1 MTSTTISD
9 FKNLSPAPA
18 FRLNGEP
25 VVAARYPQFHA
36 RRIRRTLEALHEM
49 GAKRIVEVGGHPWWM
64 TAELVADP
72 QFEVCATI
80 SAEEV
85 TRWPEDLGVTR
96 ASYTLATASGRA
108 AEFTNYSVNI
118 ERTLF
123 DLDET
128 PDTVIACEM
137 IEHLIRAPHVML
149 LNVNR
154 WLPVG
159 GKLLITTPNG
169 EQFSNPF
176 RARRSAAYRCHVYGR
191 HHFTFSLKEL
201 VELVELCGF
210 RVRRAEYW
218 DVYDRT
224 GPSAVYGWLARIPHR
239 FFRRKFRRTLCVIAE
254 KATDVSA
261 LARTPRVYAPSPDW
275 EHIAPLPGS
284 NEAVKGGP
292 AASAHQN
299 ASGLRASDVAS
310 RDHQPDCSAAVL

>member
-1 MTSTTISD
+1 MTSTSISD
-9 FKNLSPAPA
+9 FKCASPTSD

-25 VVAARYPQFHA
+25 VAAGQYPHFHA
-36 RRIRRTLEALHEM
+36 RRIRRTLQALHEM

-64 TAELVADP
+64 TSQLVAEP

-96 ASYTLATASGRA
+96 VPYTLETASGRV

-191 HHFTFSLKEL
+191 HHFTFALKEL

-218 DVYDRT
+218 DVYDRR
-224 GPSAVYGWLARIPHR
+224 GPSTVYGWLARVPHR
-239 FFRRKFRRTLCVIAE
+239 FFRRRFRRTLAVIAE
-254 KATDVSA
+254 KSTDV
-261 LARTPRVYAPSPDW
+261 RTLPRAPRVYLPSPDW

-284 NEAVKGGP
+284 EGVSIAGP
-292 AASAHQN
+292 AAAIEQD
-299 ASGLRASDVAS
+299 ASDFRRHAVA
-310 RDHQPDCSAAVL
+310 RDLRPDCSAALP

>member
-1 MTSTTISD
+1 MTSTTISELD
-9 FKNLSPAPA
+9 SPSPPLA
-18 FRLNGEP
+18 FHLNGEP
-25 VVAARYPQFHA
+25 VAPGRYPQFHA
-36 RRIRRTLEALHEM
+36 RRIRRTLEALHEV
-49 GAKRIVEVGGHPWWM
+49 GAKRIVEVGGNPWWM
-64 TAELVADP
+64 TSQLVADP
-72 QFEVCATI
+72 RFEVCATI

-85 TRWPEDLGVTR
+85 TQWPEDIGVTR
-96 ASYTLATASGRA
+96 GSYTLGIPSGRV

-128 PDTVIACEM
+128 PDTVIACEI

-169 EQFSNPF
+169 EQFNNPF
-176 RARRSAAYRCHVYGR
+176 RVRRSAAYRCHVYGR
-191 HHFTFSLKEL
+191 HHFTFSLPEL

-239 FFRRKFRRTLCVIAE
+239 FFRRRFRRTLCVIAE
-254 KATDVSA
+254 KSRDVETLSRA
-261 LARTPRVYAPSPDW
+261 PRVYHPDPAW

-284 NEAVKGGP
+284 ERVAIAGP
-292 AASAHQN
+292 APAIEQD
-299 ASGLRASDVAS
+299 ASGLRRNAAA
-310 RDHQPDCSAAVL
+310 RDLRTDCSAALP